1 MGYEVVR
8 ELARKLQEAV
18 RPRRARRTPDAGPYA
33 SLLELAGTADSEF
46 RDVSSRKNE
55 HLSDIAGRARRC

>member
-1 MGYEVVR
+1 MGYNVVK
-8 ELARKLQEAV
+8 ELARRLQGAV
-18 RPRRARRTPDAGPYA
+18 RQRRDRRSPDPGPYA

-55 HLSDIAGRARRC
+55 YLGRIAARARRC